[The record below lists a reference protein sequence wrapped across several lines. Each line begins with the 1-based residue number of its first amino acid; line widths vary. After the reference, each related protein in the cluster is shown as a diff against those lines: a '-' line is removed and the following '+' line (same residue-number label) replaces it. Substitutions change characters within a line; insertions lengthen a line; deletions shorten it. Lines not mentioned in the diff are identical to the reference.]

1 MSKEVKLDEKEL
13 EELKEAKVALDRY
26 KLAIGDLELQK
37 KSLYESVTS
46 LQQEFTQMENKL
58 IEKYGKDSVINMNTG
73 IVKQKTDE

>member
-1 MSKEVKLDEKEL
+1 MSKEVKLEEKEL
-13 EELKEAKVALDRY
+13 AELKEAKVALDRY

-46 LQQEFTQMENKL
+46 LQQEFTQMEDKL
-58 IEKYGKDSVINMNTG
+58 IQKYGKDSVINMNTG

>member
-1 MSKEVKLDEKEL
+1 MSKEVKLEEKEL
-13 EELKEAKVALDRY
+13 AELKEAKVALDRY

-46 LQQEFTQMENKL
+46 LQQEFTQMEDKL

-73 IVKQKTDE
+73 VVKQKTDE

>member
-1 MSKEVKLDEKEL
+1 MSKEVKLEEKEL
-13 EELKEAKVALDRY
+13 AELKEAKVALDRY
-26 KLAIGDLELQK
+26 NLEIGDLELQK